1 MKCPTC
7 STDVPAE
14 SVYCPKCGERLD
26 GAPVMP
32 AAAVPSKADQV
43 KTATTASR
51 AAAANDTEVPLW
63 KGAFSWKAMIGY
75 WMLTL
80 LVTIGAIVLAV
91 VFAAVPMVGIA
102 AGVIVLVLW
111 VVMVGYLLYQRLS
124 LEYELTN
131 QRLITRKGI
140 LTRVTNRVEVI
151 DIDDVQFKQNIIER
165 MLNVGSIYIL
175 SSDVSDPKMTIAGI
189 DDVKRVFGLVDDAR
203 RDERRKRGMYIETV

>member
-14 SVYCPKCGERLD
+14 SVYCPKCGQRLD

-32 AAAVPSKADQV
+32 AVDAPSKTDQV
-43 KTATTASR
+43 KAATTASR

-75 WMLTL
+75 WILAL
-80 LVTIGAIVLAV
+80 LVTIGAIVLSV

-111 VVMVGYLLYQRLS
+111 VVMLGYLLYQRLA

-131 QRLITRKGI
+131 QRLITRRGI

-165 MLNVGSIYIL
+165 MLNVGSIHIL